1 MANSNINLT
10 GLTEYV
16 EQRTD
21 ELLTKAV
28 LGAKTLDVIDVML
41 DVKYKA
47 PLNYLDSEVVFKG
60 ASTCGWNPDGS
71 DTFTQRTIEV
81 SPVKVNK
88 EWCAR
93 DMRKYWMNYQL
104 LIDANRE
111 TLPFEEKLIDENLKA
126 INKELETAI
135 WQETTLFDG
144 LLSVIDAEASDGFR
158 AYDASGGIEYSEVI
172 DLAYSE
178 ITDDM
183 YARGEVTIF
192 VSPTVYR
199 GYISSLNA
207 VCCANREVID
217 AASEVI
223 TYPGDSRVTIRPTVG
238 LTGAEIAGNAVYAVA
253 TWSKNLVFGTDVENS
268 ENDFKV
274 WYDDKDEMTRFKVL
288 FNAGTQIKFPNDVI
302 TITTR

>member
-1 MANSNINLT
+1 MASAINLT
-10 GLTEYV
+10 GLSTYV
-16 EQRTD
+16 DQRSD

-28 LGAKTLDVIDVML
+28 MGAKTLDVIDVML

-47 PLNYLDSEVVFKG
+47 PLNYLDTTVVFAD
-60 ASTCGWNPDGS
+60 ASTCGWDASGA
-71 DTFTQRTIEV
+71 DVFTQRTIEV

-111 TLPFEEKLIDENLKA
+111 SLPFEEKIVDENLKA
-126 INKELETAI
+126 INKKLEKAI
-135 WQETTLFDG
+135 WQESTLFTG
-144 LLSVIDAEASDGFR
+144 LLGIVATDGS
-158 AYDASGGIEYSEVI
+158 AGIKTYDASAGVDYDEVI
-172 DLAYSE
+172 DKAYNE

-183 YARGEVTIF
+183 YARGEVTMF

-217 AASEVI
+217 AASDSI
-223 TYPGDSRVTIRPTVG
+223 TYPGDSRVTIRPTEG
-238 LTGAEIAGNAVYAVA
+238 LAGAEISSKDVYVVC
-253 TWSKNLVFGTDVENS
+253 TWAKNLVFGTDVEGS

-288 FNAGTQIKFPNDVI
+288 FNAGTQIKFPNEVI
-302 TITTR
+302 TIKEA

>member
-1 MANSNINLT
+1 MASAINLT
-10 GLTEYV
+10 ALNEYV

-47 PLNYLDSEVVFKG
+47 PLNYLDSTVVFAD
-60 ASTCGWNPDGS
+60 ASTCGWDPSGG

-104 LIDANRE
+104 LIDAQRE

-135 WQETTLFDG
+135 WQESTLFDG
-144 LLSVIDAEASDGFR
+144 LLSVISTDASAGIKT
-158 AYDASGGIEYSEVI
+158 YDASAGVDYSEVI
-172 DLAYSE
+172 DQAYGE

-207 VCCANREVID
+207 VCCVGREVID
-217 AASEVI
+217 AASESI

-238 LTGAEIAGNAVYAVA
+238 LTGAEISGKDVYAVA

-288 FNAGTQIKFPNDVI
+288 FNAGTQIKFPSDVI
-302 TITTR
+302 TITEA

>member
-1 MANSNINLT
+1 
-10 GLTEYV
+10 
-16 EQRTD
+16 
-21 ELLTKAV
+21 
-28 LGAKTLDVIDVML
+28 
-41 DVKYKA
+41 
-47 PLNYLDSEVVFKG
+47 
-60 ASTCGWNPDGS
+60 
-71 DTFTQRTIEV
+71 
-81 SPVKVNK
+81 
-88 EWCAR
+88 
-93 DMRKYWMNYQL
+93 MRKYWMNYQL

-144 LLSVIDAEASDGFR
+144 LLSAVALDAAEQIR
-158 AYDASGGIEYSEVI
+158 LYDASGGIDCNEVI

-183 YARGEVTIF
+183 YTRGEVTIF

-223 TYPGDSRVTIRPTVG
+223 TYPGDSRVSIRSTVG
-238 LTGAEIAGNAVYAVA
+238 LTGAAIEGNDVYAVV

-288 FNAGTQIKFPNDVI
+288 FNAGTQIKFPSDVI
-302 TITTR
+302 TIMATPAGSKK

>member
-1 MANSNINLT
+1 MASAINLT
-10 GLTEYV
+10 GLSTYV
-16 EQRTD
+16 DERTD
-21 ELLTKAV
+21 SLLTKAV

-47 PLNYLDSEVVFKG
+47 PLNYLDSTVVFAD
-60 ASTCGWNPDGS
+60 ASTCGWDASGA
-71 DTFTQRTIEV
+71 DAFTQRMIEV
-81 SPVKVNK
+81 APIKVNK

-93 DMRKYWMNYQL
+93 DMRKYWMNYQM

-111 TLPFEEKLIDENLKA
+111 TLPFEEKLIDENLNA
-126 INKELETAI
+126 INKKLETAI
-135 WQETTLFDG
+135 WQESSLFTG
-144 LLSVIDAEASDGFR
+144 LLGIIATDGSTGIKT
-158 AYDASGGIEYSEVI
+158 YDASAGVDYDEVI
-172 DLAYSE
+172 DKAYAE

-183 YARGEVTIF
+183 YNRGEVTMF

-217 AASEVI
+217 AASESI

-238 LTGAEIAGNAVYAVA
+238 LAGAEISSKDVYVVA
-253 TWSKNLVFGTDVENS
+253 TWAKNLVFGTDVENS

-274 WYDDKDEMTRFKVL
+274 WYDDKSEMTYFKVL
-288 FNAGTQIKFPNDVI
+288 FNAGTQIKFPNEVI
-302 TITTR
+302 TIKEA

>member
-1 MANSNINLT
+1 MASAINLT
-10 GLTEYV
+10 ALSTYV
-16 EQRTD
+16 DERTD
-21 ELLTKAV
+21 SLLTKAIM
-28 LGAKTLDVIDVML
+28 GAKTLDVIDVML

-47 PLNYLDSEVVFKG
+47 PLNYLDSTVVFAD
-60 ASTCGWNPDGS
+60 ASTCGWDASGS
-71 DTFTQRTIEV
+71 DVFTQRMIEV

-111 TLPFEEKLIDENLKA
+111 TLPFEEKIVDENLNA
-126 INKELETAI
+126 INKKLETAI
-135 WQETTLFDG
+135 WQETSLFTG
-144 LLSVIDAEASDGFR
+144 LLGHIAADASDGIKT
-158 AYDASGGIEYSEVI
+158 YDASAGVDYSEVI
-172 DLAYSE
+172 DKAYQN

-183 YARGEVTIF
+183 YARGEVVMF

-199 GYISSLNA
+199 GYISELNA

-217 AASEVI
+217 AASDSI
-223 TYPGDSRVTIRPTVG
+223 TYPGDSRVTIRPTFG
-238 LTGAEIAGNAVYAVA
+238 LTGAEISGKDVYVVC
-253 TWSKNLVFGTDVENS
+253 TWAKNLVFGTDVENS

-288 FNAGTQIKFPNDVI
+288 FNAGTQIKFPAEVI
-302 TITTR
+302 TITEA

>member
-1 MANSNINLT
+1 MANAINLT
-10 GLTEYV
+10 ALNEYV

-28 LGAKTLDVIDVML
+28 LGAKTLNVIDVML

-47 PLNYLDSEVVFKG
+47 PLNYLDTTVVFAD

-71 DTFTQRTIEV
+71 DTFTQRMIEV

-111 TLPFEEKLIDENLKA
+111 TLPFEEKIVDENLKA
-126 INKELETAI
+126 INAKLETAI
-135 WQETTLFDG
+135 WQESTLFDG
-144 LLSVIDAEASDGFR
+144 LLSVIATDASAGIKT
-158 AYDASGGIEYSEVI
+158 YDASAGVAYDEVI
-172 DLAYSE
+172 DKAYQNITDEMYERGE
-178 ITDDM
+178 ITM
-183 YARGEVTIF
+183 F

-199 GYISSLNA
+199 GYISELNA
-207 VCCANREVID
+207 VCCANREMID
-217 AASEVI
+217 AASDSI

-238 LTGAEIAGNAVYAVA
+238 LTGAEISSKDVYVVC
-253 TWSKNLVFGTDVENS
+253 TWAKNLVFGTDVENS

-288 FNAGTQIKFPNDVI
+288 FNAGTQIKFPNEVI
-302 TITTR
+302 TIKEA

>member
-1 MANSNINLT
+1 MANAINLR
-10 GLTEYV
+10 GLSGYV
-16 EQRTD
+16 EQKTD

-41 DVKYKA
+41 DVKYRA
-47 PLNYLDSEVVFKG
+47 PLNYLDSGVVFVD
-60 ASTCGWNPDGS
+60 ASTCGWDPDGH
-71 DTFTQRTIEV
+71 DNFTQRTIEV
-81 SPVKVNK
+81 YPVKVNK

-93 DMRKYWMNYQL
+93 AMRKYWMNYQL

-144 LLSVIDAEASDGFR
+144 LLRVIDNDAPTGFR
-158 AYDASGGIEYSEVI
+158 TYDASGGIDYGEVI

-183 YARGEVTIF
+183 YAHGEVTIF

-217 AASEVI
+217 AASEFI
-223 TYPGDSRVTIRPTVG
+223 TYPGDSRVTIRSTVG
-238 LTGAEIAGNAVYAVA
+238 LTGAEISGTAVYAVA

-288 FNAGTQIKFPNDVI
+288 FNAGTQIKFPRDVI
-302 TITTR
+302 TITAS

>member
-1 MANSNINLT
+1 MASAINLT
-10 GLTEYV
+10 GLSTYV
-16 EQRTD
+16 DERTD

-47 PLNYLDSEVVFKG
+47 PLNYLDSTVVFKD
-60 ASTCGWNPDGS
+60 ASTCGWDPDGA
-71 DTFTQRTIEV
+71 DAFTQRMIEV

-111 TLPFEEKLIDENLKA
+111 TLPFEEKLVEENLKA
-126 INKELETAI
+126 INKTLETAI
-135 WQETTLFDG
+135 WQESTLFTG
-144 LLSVIDAEASDGFR
+144 LLGIVATDASQGIKT
-158 AYDASGGIEYSEVI
+158 YDASAGVDYAEVI
-172 DLAYSE
+172 DQAYGE

-183 YARGEVTIF
+183 YARGEVTMF

-199 GYISSLNA
+199 GYIASINA
-207 VCCANREVID
+207 VCCSNREVID
-217 AASEVI
+217 AASDSI
-223 TYPGDSRVTIRPTVG
+223 TYPGDSRVTIRPTAG
-238 LTGAEIAGNAVYAVA
+238 LAGAEISSKDVYVVC
-253 TWSKNLVFGTDVENS
+253 TWAKNLVFGTDVENS

-274 WYDDKDEMTRFKVL
+274 WYDDKDELTRFKVL
-288 FNAGTQIKFPNDVI
+288 FNAGTQIKFPAEVI
-302 TITTR
+302 TIKEA

>member
-1 MANSNINLT
+1 MASAINLT
-10 GLTEYV
+10 ALSTYVDERSESLLTE
-16 EQRTD
+16 
-21 ELLTKAV
+21 AIM
-28 LGAKTLDVIDVML
+28 GAKTLDVIDVML

-47 PLNYLDSEVVFKG
+47 PLNYLDSEVVFAN
-60 ASTCGWNPDGS
+60 ASTCGWDASGS
-71 DTFTQRTIEV
+71 DTFTQRMIEV

-111 TLPFEEKLIDENLKA
+111 TLPFEEKLVDENLNA
-126 INKELETAI
+126 INKKLETAI
-135 WQETTLFDG
+135 WQESTLFTG
-144 LLSVIDAEASDGFR
+144 LLGHIAADASNGIKT
-158 AYDASGGIEYSEVI
+158 YDASAGVDYSEVI
-172 DLAYSE
+172 DKAYQN

-183 YARGEVTIF
+183 YARGEVVMF

-199 GYISSLNA
+199 GYISELNA

-217 AASEVI
+217 AASDSI
-223 TYPGDSRVTIRPTVG
+223 TYPGDSRVTIRPTFG
-238 LTGAEIAGNAVYAVA
+238 LTGAEISGKDVYVVC
-253 TWSKNLVFGTDVENS
+253 TWAKNLVFGTDVENS

-288 FNAGTQIKFPNDVI
+288 FNAGTQIKFPAEVI
-302 TITTR
+302 TITEA

>member
-1 MANSNINLT
+1 MASAINLT
-10 GLTEYV
+10 ALNEYV

-28 LGAKTLDVIDVML
+28 LGAKTLNVIDVML

-47 PLNYLDSEVVFKG
+47 PLNYLDTTVVFAD

-71 DTFTQRTIEV
+71 DTFTQRMIEV

-111 TLPFEEKLIDENLKA
+111 TLPFEEKIVDENLKA
-126 INKELETAI
+126 INAKLETAI
-135 WQETTLFDG
+135 WQESTLFDG
-144 LLSVIDAEASDGFR
+144 LLSVIATDASAGIKT
-158 AYDASGGIEYSEVI
+158 YDASAGVAYDEVI
-172 DLAYSE
+172 DKAYQNITDEMYERGE
-178 ITDDM
+178 ITM
-183 YARGEVTIF
+183 F

-199 GYISSLNA
+199 GYISELNA

-217 AASEVI
+217 AASDSI

-238 LTGAEIAGNAVYAVA
+238 LTGAEISSKDVYVVC
-253 TWSKNLVFGTDVENS
+253 TWAKNLVFGTDVENS

-288 FNAGTQIKFPNDVI
+288 FNAGTQIKFPNEVI
-302 TITTR
+302 TIKEA

>member
-1 MANSNINLT
+1 MASAINLT
-10 GLTEYV
+10 GLSTFVDE
-16 EQRTD
+16 RTD

-47 PLNYLDSEVVFKG
+47 PLNYLDSTVVFKD
-60 ASTCGWNPDGS
+60 ASTCGWDPDGA
-71 DTFTQRTIEV
+71 DAFTQRMIEV

-111 TLPFEEKLIDENLKA
+111 TLPFEEKIVEENLKA
-126 INKELETAI
+126 INKGLETAI
-135 WQETTLFDG
+135 WQESTLFTG
-144 LLSVIDAEASDGFR
+144 LLGVIATDASAGIKT
-158 AYDASGGIEYSEVI
+158 YDASAGVEYDEVI
-172 DLAYSE
+172 DQAYSE

-183 YARGEVTIF
+183 YARGEVTMF

-207 VCCANREVID
+207 VCCANRETID
-217 AASEVI
+217 AASDSI
-223 TYPGDSRVTIRPTVG
+223 TYPGDSRVTIRPTAG
-238 LTGAEIAGNAVYAVA
+238 LAGAEISSKDVYVVC
-253 TWSKNLVFGTDVENS
+253 TWAKNLVFGTDVENS

-288 FNAGTQIKFPNDVI
+288 FNAGTQIKFPAEVI
-302 TITTR
+302 TITEA

>member
-1 MANSNINLT
+1 MASAINLT
-10 GLTEYV
+10 GLSTYV
-16 EQRTD
+16 DQRTD

-28 LGAKTLDVIDVML
+28 MGAKTLDVIDVML

-47 PLNYLDSEVVFKG
+47 PLNYLDTTVVFAD
-60 ASTCGWNPDGS
+60 ASTCGWDASGA
-71 DTFTQRTIEV
+71 DVFTQRMIEV

-111 TLPFEEKLIDENLKA
+111 TLPFEEKIVDENLKA
-126 INKELETAI
+126 INKKLETAI
-135 WQETTLFDG
+135 WQESTLFTG
-144 LLSVIDAEASDGFR
+144 LLGIIATDASAGIKT
-158 AYDASGGIEYSEVI
+158 YDASAGVEYDEVI
-172 DLAYSE
+172 DKAYSE

-183 YARGEVTIF
+183 YARGEVTMF

-199 GYISSLNA
+199 GYIASVNA

-217 AASEVI
+217 AASDFI
-223 TYPGDSRVTIRPTVG
+223 TYPGDSRVTIRPTEG
-238 LTGAEIAGNAVYAVA
+238 LAGAEISSKDVYAVV
-253 TWSKNLVFGTDVENS
+253 TWAKNLVFGTDVEGS

-288 FNAGTQIKFPNDVI
+288 FNAGTQIKFPNEVI
-302 TITTR
+302 TIKEA

>member
-1 MANSNINLT
+1 MASAINLN
-10 GLTEYV
+10 GLNTYV
-16 EQRTD
+16 EQKSD
-21 ELLTKAV
+21 ELLTKAIM
-28 LGAKTLDVIDVML
+28 GAKTLDVIDVML

-47 PLNYLDSEVVFKG
+47 PLNYLDSTVDFAD
-60 ASTCGWNPDGS
+60 ASTCGWNASGS

-111 TLPFEEKLIDENLKA
+111 TLPFEEKIVDENLNA
-126 INKELETAI
+126 INKKLETAI
-135 WQETTLFDG
+135 WQETSLFTG
-144 LLSVIDAEASDGFR
+144 LLKQISTDASKGIKT
-158 AYDASGGIEYSEVI
+158 YDASAGVDYNEVI
-172 DLAYSE
+172 DQAYQN

-183 YARGEVTIF
+183 YARGEIVMF

-199 GYISSLNA
+199 NYISQLNA
-207 VCCANREVID
+207 VCCSNREMID
-217 AASEVI
+217 AASDFI
-223 TYPGDSRVTIRPTVG
+223 TYPGDSRVTIRPTYG
-238 LTGAEIAGNAVYAVA
+238 LTGAKISGKDVYVVA
-253 TWSKNLVFGTDVENS
+253 TWAKNLVFGTDVENS

-288 FNAGTQIKFPNDVI
+288 FNAGTQIKFPAEVI
-302 TITTR
+302 TITKL